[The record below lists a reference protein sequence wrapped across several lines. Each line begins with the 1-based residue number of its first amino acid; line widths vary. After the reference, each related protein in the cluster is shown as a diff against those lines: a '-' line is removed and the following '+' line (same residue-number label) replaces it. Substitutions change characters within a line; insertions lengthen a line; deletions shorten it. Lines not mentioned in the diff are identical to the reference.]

1 MDRSARLLRLA
12 RRWAISE
19 GVRVDF
25 QKSPADSL
33 PFPSRSF
40 DACCATTVIYF
51 VQNPAQVLREMVR
64 VTRPGGIIA
73 TLDPSSAMSVP
84 AMREYALRHGL
95 NARDRRKL
103 HAWAIAAQFN
113 RRFTDFELTS
123 LFQSVGLTQC
133 LLQPKWDGLVWFA
146 RAVVPTTL

>member
-1 MDRSARLLRLA
+1 VDRSARLLRLA

-19 GVRVDF
+19 SVKVDF
-25 QKSPADSL
+25 QISPADSL

-51 VQNPAQVLREMVR
+51 VQNPVQVLREMVR

-113 RRFTDFELTS
+113 RRFTEFELNS
-123 LFQSVGLTQC
+123 LLQSAGLLEC

>member
-1 MDRSARLLRLA
+1 M
-12 RRWAISE
+12 I
-19 GVRVDF
+19 
-25 QKSPADSL
+25 
-33 PFPSRSF
+33 
-40 DACCATTVIYF
+40 
-51 VQNPAQVLREMVR
+51 R
-64 VTRPGGIIA
+64 VTRPGGIIL

-103 HAWAIAAQFN
+103 NAWAIAAQFN
-113 RRFTDFELTS
+113 RRFTDSELTS
-123 LFQSVGLTQC
+123 LLQSVGLTQC